1 MIIRFH
7 SFYFPNEIHSANL
20 GIHSQIKMNIYIYIY
35 VTLTTCINFANSIH
49 HDIVLLLNNLTSI
62 QLLQFIHKNNVYLN
76 LLSVICVFVFVLK
89 MIFSDFTSS
98 RTVTYLY

>member
-1 MIIRFH
+1 
-7 SFYFPNEIHSANL
+7 
-20 GIHSQIKMNIYIYIY
+20 MNIY
-35 VTLTTCINFANSIH
+35 VTLTICINFANSIH

-76 LLSVICVFVFVLK
+76 LLSVICVFAGDMFVLK